1 MYHVYAL
8 GVGTPPYLLILFM
21 TLCRNESGGARAAT
35 AADFFQR
42 FPSLFLFLLT
52 ELGNITGYSIQC
64 RSAWPDKV
72 ISNASTKAS
81 GITEEKEKEEKE
93 DSRGSHEGG
102 LHPSLYPI
110 LLLLSKM
117 RPAAEESPHTVVTD
131 AGVASRQADISLF
144 VPLVESCRGKQSQ
157 KVQRYCTASTTSC

>member
-1 MYHVYAL
+1 
-8 GVGTPPYLLILFM
+8 M

-72 ISNASTKAS
+72 ISNASLATS
-81 GITEEKEKEEKE
+81 GITEEKEKEKEKGEKE

-144 VPLVESCRGKQSQ
+144 VPLVESCRGQQSQ
-157 KVQRYCTASTTSC
+157 KVQRYCTASSASC

>member
-1 MYHVYAL
+1 MYNVYAL
-8 GVGTPPYLLILFM
+8 DAATLPYLLILFM

-42 FPSLFLFLLT
+42 FPSLFHFLLT

-72 ISNASTKAS
+72 ISNASIAAS
-81 GITEEKEKEEKE
+81 GITEEKEKE

-144 VPLVESCRGKQSQ
+144 VPLVESCRGQQSQ
-157 KVQRYCTASTTSC
+157 KLHLNCTASTALC